1 MDPRPCNAIRCPHCG
16 AAPPGFKATLRPL
29 TPDDLRWYLGESAA
43 AIGIRSTHGAFVD
56 MAMSGIQPGG
66 RSNGVEARAVEERR
80 LAAVARERC
89 ITARLAHVA
98 GAERDVLR
106 ALYGL
111 DHWATAPE
119 LSQVRAMLQA
129 ALGELADV
137 APMTPTAR
145 EHAARRQAHRAPP
158 RAPKERPSQRRT
170 PVSPAEAARKLLA
183 DDYALAGSPRG
194 AVIAAVAREDKT
206 ELLKILA
213 EARGMAAA
221 ARLSAGVVELQPSR
235 RTRNVQFGARPAPPA
250 EEYLEHQHAE
260 VLAGG

>member
-1 MDPRPCNAIRCPHCG
+1 MDPRSCNATRCPHCG
-16 AAPPGFKATLRPL
+16 AAPPGFKAKIRPL

-66 RSNGVEARAVEERR
+66 RSNGVEARAVEDRR

-89 ITARLAHVA
+89 ITARLDHVA
-98 GAERDVLR
+98 GADREVLC

-111 DHWATAPE
+111 NHWTTAPE

-137 APMTPTAR
+137 APMTRTAR
-145 EHAARRQAHRAPP
+145 EHAARRQAHRPP
-158 RAPKERPSQRRT
+158 PKTSKERPSQRRGT
-170 PVSPAEAARKLLA
+170 LSPADAARRLLA
-183 DDYALAGSPRG
+183 DDLALAGSPRG

-206 ELLKILA
+206 ELRTILH
-213 EARGMAAA
+213 EAGAMAVA
-221 ARLSAGVVELQPSR
+221 ARLAAGIVERQPSR
-235 RTRNVQFGARPAPPA
+235 RIRGTTLDAAPVARPRLPS
-250 EEYLEHQHAE
+250 E
-260 VLAGG
+260 VVHD